1 MKKIR
6 LNLANSDATEILT
19 RTQLK
24 SIYGGSGSGSGSGS
38 GAFDTG
44 CPSTQSQCTSDKTCT
59 DPEGVKGKC
68 GWTYS
73 PKAKCTCATISFD

>member
-24 SIYGGSGSGSGSGS
+24 SIYGGTGSGSGSGS
-38 GAFDTG
+38 VDTG
-44 CPSTQSQCTSDKTCT
+44 CPSTKELCTTDKTCT
-59 DPEGVKGKC
+59 SYGLKGTC
-68 GWTYS
+68 GWTAS
-73 PKAKCTCATISFD
+73 WNRCTCATVG